1 MRGYRL
7 SYAIYVACELF
18 NDKHLI
24 CNSALAS
31 AIERQSNG
39 EFICRLPQ
47 ALEQRSNSARQIR
60 DQDLETLIDC
70 EIAIFNFDGTEVDSG
85 TVVEFMVAKFADIP
99 SLLLRTDFRKGGDQ
113 GEHPWNLMMSYYPRT
128 RTCLLDS
135 ISLYK
140 EALAVGG
147 NYHEASARMLENI
160 AQRVVEE
167 LRLLL
172 QAPPCLPAAFTAPV
186 YDWLGMFAQF
196 ESPSSAEKIRMA
208 LKNKKSIGLLN

>member
-1 MRGYRL
+1 MP
-7 SYAIYVACELF
+7 SIYFAGELF
-18 NDKHLI
+18 NAKHLI
-24 CNSALAS
+24 GNSGLAL
-31 AIERQSNG
+31 AIERQSAG
-39 EFICRLPQ
+39 EFVCRLPQ
-47 ALEQRSNSARQIR
+47 TLEQRSNSAQQIR
-60 DQDLETLIDC
+60 DQDLETLIECDF
-70 EIAIFNFDGTEVDSG
+70 AIFNFDGTEVDSG

-140 EALAVGG
+140 AALAETLAMGG

-172 QAPPCLPAAFTAPV
+172 QAPPCLPAPLTAPV

-196 ESPSSAEKIRMA
+196 ENPDSAQKIRTA
-208 LKNKKSIGLLN
+208 LKNKKSRGLLN